1 MHTQIGNLSSVT
13 ASASASTYSLK
24 TQLLHSLA
32 TSVEYRH
39 AFVEEKVRTGLAV
52 QLKSMREQRKMTQV
66 EFAKTL
72 NKSQSW
78 VSRLEDPNKP
88 VPTVSTLLLLAKAY
102 DVDLDVRFV
111 PFSQMLQ
118 RLSRLTPEGFQVP
131 SFSDEYETRT
141 FGLAAEKTAQKRDSS
156 TYRMG
161 VAVGASASLPIS
173 AGGTLHQKI
182 SIG

>member
-1 MHTQIGNLSSVT
+1 MT

-161 VAVGASASLPIS
+161 VAVGASASLAIS
-173 AGGTLHQKI
+173 AGGTLHQEI